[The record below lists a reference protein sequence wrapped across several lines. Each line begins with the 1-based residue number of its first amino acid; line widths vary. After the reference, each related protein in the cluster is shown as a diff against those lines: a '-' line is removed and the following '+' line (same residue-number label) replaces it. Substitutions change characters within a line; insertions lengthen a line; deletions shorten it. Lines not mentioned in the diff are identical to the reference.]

1 MEPQRDE
8 SVTADSTREQKKG
21 LARFQIVKLEERIA
35 PSKGGMPG
43 KTNGCNHTQ
52 LFHNNNCYDN
62 TGSK

>member
-1 MEPQRDE
+1 MEPQRNE
-8 SVTADSTREQKKG
+8 SARPESTPEQKKPVG
-21 LARFQIVKLEERIA
+21 RFKILKLEERIA